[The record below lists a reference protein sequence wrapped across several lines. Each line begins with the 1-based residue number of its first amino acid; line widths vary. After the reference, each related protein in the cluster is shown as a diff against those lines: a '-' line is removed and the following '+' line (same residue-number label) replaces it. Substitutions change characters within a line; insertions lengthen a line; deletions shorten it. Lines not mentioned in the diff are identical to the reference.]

1 MSYDTYRETPDMAE
15 STDMSDLRDAL
26 PHIQPRVPSPATNQ
40 QQMQNLQN
48 LILTAVN
55 SAIADNNELWEE
67 RFSSKD
73 EEVRDLRRR
82 LAESERRQPSGM
94 GLPRAQE
101 AEFRKTALAKP
112 EPYDGDRKKFRSFSE
127 SLELHFNANP
137 AYFSRERNRISFAL
151 SYMSIG
157 AAAAL
162 RTEWVER
169 RKIAEERSDAGE
181 ITLLESWAHFER
193 TLKDHFADTHEEER
207 ARYEIIYKKQGTLT
221 AQEFFVKF
229 EELRRRAGY
238 DTRRNEQFLITL
250 IRNNINGPLIK
261 QIIYSGNVP
270 TTYIEW
276 KTRIVTNDQ
285 LWRDQIENERMLRGS
300 TNGSSGTGNRGPN
313 GRYQEKGASE
323 RKTETVEAKRDGTGT
338 LYTGAGKE
346 MELDKQKFRSEGRCF
361 KCGEKG
367 HRARDHLN
375 GQIPQ
380 KPKFDLRAMLEAM
393 PEEERAKLLQ
403 GF

>member
-1 MSYDTYRETPDMAE
+1 MS
-15 STDMSDLRDAL
+15 
-26 PHIQPRVPSPATNQ
+26 
-40 QQMQNLQN
+40 
-48 LILTAVN
+48 
-55 SAIADNNELWEE
+55 
-67 RFSSKD
+67 
-73 EEVRDLRRR
+73 
-82 LAESERRQPSGM
+82 SG
-94 GLPRAQE
+94 
-101 AEFRKTALAKP
+101 
-112 EPYDGDRKKFRSFSE
+112 Y
-127 SLELHFNANP
+127 
-137 AYFSRERNRISFAL
+137 
-151 SYMSIG
+151 
-157 AAAAL
+157 
-162 RTEWVER
+162 
-169 RKIAEERSDAGE
+169 
-181 ITLLESWAHFER
+181 LLEGRQRVCFVVDTIEQKSIPHN
-193 TLKDHFADTHEEER
+193 THEEER

-238 DTRRNEQFLITL
+238 DVKRNEQFLITL

-270 TTYIEW
+270 TTYTEW

-285 LWRDQIENERMLRGS
+285 LWRDQVENERMLKGS

-323 RKTETVEAKRDGTGT
+323 RKTETVEAKKDGTGT

-346 MELDKQKFRSEGRCF
+346 MEVDKQKFRTEGRCF

-375 GQIPQ
+375 GQTPQ

-393 PEEERAKLLQ
+393 PEEERANLLQ
-403 GF
+403 DAQDLKRKEQSMKEENLKGKRVEKIPKKDAAHSKEKSAAAPKRSGTPLIKT

>member
-1 MSYDTYRETPDMAE
+1 MSYDTYRENPDMAE

-26 PHIQPRVPSPATNQ
+26 PHIQPRAPSPATNQ

-48 LILTAVN
+48 IILAAVN
-55 SAIADNNELWEE
+55 NAIADNNELWEE

-112 EPYDGDRKKFRSFSE
+112 EPYDGDKKK
-127 SLELHFNANP
+127 
-137 AYFSRERNRISFAL
+137 NRISFAL

-193 TLKDHFADTHEEER
+193 TLKDHFADTHKEER

-238 DTRRNEQFLITL
+238 DVKRNEQFLITL

-270 TTYIEW
+270 TTYTEW

-285 LWRDQIENERMLRGS
+285 LWRDQVENERMLKGS

-323 RKTETVEAKRDGTGT
+323 KKTETVEAKKDGTGT

-346 MELDKQKFRSEGRCF
+346 MEVDKQKFQTEGRCF

-375 GQIPQ
+375 GQTPQ

-393 PEEERAKLLQ
+393 PEEERANLLQ

>member
-1 MSYDTYRETPDMAE
+1 MSYDTYRENPDMAE

-26 PHIQPRVPSPATNQ
+26 PHIQPRAPSPATNQ

-48 LILTAVN
+48 IILAAVN

-73 EEVRDLRRR
+73 KEVRDLHRR

-112 EPYDGDRKKFRSFSE
+112 EPYDGDKKKFRSFSE
-127 SLELHFNANP
+127 SLELHFNANS

-238 DTRRNEQFLITL
+238 DVKRNEQFLITL

-270 TTYIEW
+270 TTYTEW

-285 LWRDQIENERMLRGS
+285 LWRDQVENERMLKGS
-300 TNGSSGTGNRGPN
+300 TNGSSGTGNRGPR
-313 GRYQEKGASE
+313 GEPE
-323 RKTETVEAKRDGTGT
+323 RETG
-338 LYTGAGKE
+338 
-346 MELDKQKFRSEGRCF
+346 
-361 KCGEKG
+361 
-367 HRARDHLN
+367 
-375 GQIPQ
+375 
-380 KPKFDLRAMLEAM
+380 
-393 PEEERAKLLQ
+393 
-403 GF
+403 